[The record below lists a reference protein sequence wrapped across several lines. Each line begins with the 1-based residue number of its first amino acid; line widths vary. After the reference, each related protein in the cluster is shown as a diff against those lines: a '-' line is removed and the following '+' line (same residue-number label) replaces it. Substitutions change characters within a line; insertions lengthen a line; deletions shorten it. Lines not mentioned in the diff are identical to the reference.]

1 MITTPITLFFPTL
14 FFKGGSGGS
23 GKKEEEPIDM
33 ITHSDP
39 KHKGGGSSSGKK
51 KEEPI
56 DMITHSDPK
65 QQLINQALYTKEGRE
80 KLAEAMVEQYRD
92 KNR

>member
-14 FFKGGSGGS
+14 FY
-23 GKKEEEPIDM
+23 
-33 ITHSDP
+33 
-39 KHKGGGSSSGKK
+39 KGGGSSSGKKKEEPIDMVSSPDPKQQLSKK

-65 QQLINQALYTKEGRE
+65 QQLINEALYTEEGRT
-80 KLAEAMVEQYRD
+80 KLAKAMVEQYRE
-92 KNR
+92 RE